1 MFFLV
6 RHVSFTLW
14 KVYNHARVRPCDLV
28 FVCEEGLIVKGTLL
42 RGWGGGNQR
51 AQRVNDKSEVT
62 GSNPGGSS
70 GFCNWRRQE

>member
-1 MFFLV
+1 ME
-6 RHVSFTLW
+6 S
-14 KVYNHARVRPCDLV
+14 VYSRQGVLTCDLV

-42 RGWGGGNQR
+42 RGSGGGNQR
-51 AQRVNDKSEVT
+51 AQRVKDKSEVT